1 MLKIKRLITISLMF
15 LISNIFATI
24 VLAKVD
30 GPSVFWKYSLW
41 GKRRAFTEGAE
52 TLSKRLAEE
61 TNGKFKLKIFY
72 GGQLAK
78 SRENWDGLKA
88 NSFEMATVC
97 NFYHP
102 KKNPGLMA
110 LTLPFLPLGQSFERD
125 AKLRQAVYDHPILKK
140 EASKFNGIYFMLSLI
155 HI

>member
-1 MLKIKRLITISLMF
+1 MRKTIIALSVLGFGIAGLTEVSAPTPAGAQEVKGPKITWRM
-15 LISNIFATI
+15 
-24 VLAKVD
+24 
-30 GPSVFWKYSLW
+30 SLW

-61 TNGKFKLKIFY
+61 TGGKFQLKIFY

-102 KKNPGLMA
+102 KKNPALMV
-110 LTLPFLPLGQSFERD
+110 LTLPFLPLGNSFDRD
-125 AKLRQAVYDHPILKK
+125 AKIRQAVYDPPI
-140 EASKFNGIYFMLSLI
+140 
-155 HI
+155 